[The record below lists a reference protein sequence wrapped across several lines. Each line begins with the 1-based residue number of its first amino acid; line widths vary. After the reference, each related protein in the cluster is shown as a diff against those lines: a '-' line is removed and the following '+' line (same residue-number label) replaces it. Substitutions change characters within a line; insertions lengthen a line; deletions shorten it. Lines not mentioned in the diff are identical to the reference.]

1 MPNKTKDKK
10 TDLPELITEA
20 EDQAERDNKP
30 HYRNWDFPTFMK
42 KNPNATEKEIREF
55 LRERSNLRK
64 LGF

>member
-10 TDLPELITEA
+10 ADLPELITES
-20 EDQAERDNKP
+20 EVQAERDNKP